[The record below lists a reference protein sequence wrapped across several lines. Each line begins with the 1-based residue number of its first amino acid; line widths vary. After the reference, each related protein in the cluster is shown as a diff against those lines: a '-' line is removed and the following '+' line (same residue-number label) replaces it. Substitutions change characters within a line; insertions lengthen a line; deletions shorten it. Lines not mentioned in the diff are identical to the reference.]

1 MRGAGE
7 VTLVGSLVRDQRAAA
22 IQAIVP
28 PLCIRRGRRPRH
40 SLGAGAFGVDVLGVD
55 VLGVD
60 AFGVD
65 GFGLGFS
72 HRDEVPEMRRAMR
85 SA

>member
-7 VTLVGSLVRDQRAAA
+7 VTLVGSLVRDQRATAV
-22 IQAIVP
+22 QPIVP

-55 VLGVD
+55 

-65 GFGLGFS
+65 SLGWGFS